1 LEVLVYKVEIKTTPK
16 RGGLLLGY
24 NPWISGTRLKAPAL
38 TGFGPHCRL
47 TRDGPVKPALFTPR
61 PPIEGVLVLLDAQPV
76 DRDVGLLLLPD
87 VLRDGGLVQAD
98 GGHVV
103 ALGPELPVAE
113 LVLHVRVL
121 VEYHQRALPLQ
132 VAHHARYAVLRRYR
146 QQHVDVVGHQVPLDD
161 LYPLVLAELP
171 EDLPKVGPYL
181 VVDDFAPI
189 LRREHDVVLAHP
201 LRVRQAVGLLGH
213 TPPPPSRLGFLAA

>member
-1 LEVLVYKVEIKTTPK
+1 M
-16 RGGLLLGY
+16 LLGY

-47 TRDGPVKPALFTPR
+47 TRGGPVKPALFAPR

-76 DRDVGLLLLPD
+76 ERDVGLLLLPD
-87 VLRDGGLVQAD
+87 VLRDRGLVQAD

-113 LVLHVRVL
+113 LALHVRVP

-132 VAHHARYAVLRRYR
+132 VTHHAGHAVLRRYR
-146 QQHVDVVGHQVPLDD
+146 QQHVDVVGHQVPPPMISIPLYWQSFLKISPRSD
-161 LYPLVLAELP
+161 LIWL
-171 EDLPKVGPYL
+171 
-181 VVDDFAPI
+181 
-189 LRREHDVVLAHP
+189 
-201 LRVRQAVGLLGH
+201 
-213 TPPPPSRLGFLAA
+213 